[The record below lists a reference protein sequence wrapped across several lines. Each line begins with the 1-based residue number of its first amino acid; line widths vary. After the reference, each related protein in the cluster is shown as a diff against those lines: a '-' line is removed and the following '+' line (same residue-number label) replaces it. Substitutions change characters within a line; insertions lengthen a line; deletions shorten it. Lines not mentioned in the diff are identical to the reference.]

1 MSGSATGQR
10 VILNADDFGR
20 SHSIN
25 EAVIRAH
32 REGVLTT
39 ASLMVNGEAFEDAVR
54 LAKSN
59 PSLGVG
65 LHLTLVMGRSTL
77 PPSQIPGLV
86 NERSEF
92 TDNAVAAGIKCFFS
106 RSLRAQLEA
115 EIAAQIEKF
124 RATGLTMDHLNGHLN
139 FHLHPTIFGI
149 LTRYFENWSAINT
162 AAGGQE
168 GEATFLSPEVGEGHV
183 APPPVRLTRDP
194 FWLNSKIARGQWLY
208 RLSHAIIFNLL
219 SARARPALLRLKIQ
233 HTDAVFGLLQ
243 NARVTEEYLL
253 KLLPRL
259 PAGDIEIYAHPCVDK
274 FPEEFAA
281 LTSPFVRGLTKKL
294 GIQLCRYQDL

>member
-1 MSGSATGQR
+1 MSGPATGQC
-10 VILNADDFGR
+10 VIFNADDFGR

-25 EAVIRAH
+25 EAVIRAY

-39 ASLMVNGEAFEDAVR
+39 ASLMVNGDAFDEAVR
-54 LAKSN
+54 LAKAN

-77 PPSQIPGLV
+77 PHSRIPGLV
-86 NERSEF
+86 NELCEF
-92 TDNAVAAGIKCFFS
+92 TDNPVAAGMKCFFS
-106 RSLRAQLEA
+106 RSLRTQLEA

-124 RATGLTMDHLNGHLN
+124 RSTGLMMDHLNGHLN

-149 LTRYFENWSAINT
+149 LVRYFQNLKANRGKASH
-162 AAGGQE
+162 
-168 GEATFLSPEVGEGHV
+168 LSP
-183 APPPVRLTRDP
+183 PPIRLTRDP
-194 FWLNSKIARGQWLY
+194 FWLNAKLAAGQWLY
-208 RLSHAIIFNLL
+208 RGSHAFIFNLL
-219 SARARPALLRLKIQ
+219 SMRARPVLRRLEIA
-233 HTDAVFGLLQ
+233 HTDTVFGLLQ
-243 NARVTEEYLL
+243 NARVTEDYLL

-259 PAGDIEIYAHPCVDK
+259 PAGDIEIYSHPCVEK

-294 GIQLCRYQDL
+294 GIRLCRYQDL